1 MPLDVV
7 YVPKSRDKYIEVY
20 PSDDYSIIAKI
31 GDNLDIDIKI
41 NEDIKFPLKELD
53 KIGKMI
59 IYKNGQAVDELNLV
73 VHEEVKKERLFSAVF
88 RYIRDLFSAISSKIV
103 TG

>member
-1 MPLDVV
+1 MKKTKLKIILGRTDVV
-7 YVPKSRDKYIEVY
+7 DFPQL
-20 PSDDYSIIAKI
+20 
-31 GDNLDIDIKI
+31 NLFDIDIKI
-41 NEDIKFPLKELD
+41 DENIKFPLKELD

-73 VHEEVKKERLFSAVF
+73 VHEEVKKERLFLAVF
-88 RYIRDLFSAISSKIV
+88 RYIKDLLSAISSRIV